1 MSETIV
7 DTFVFKSV
15 RTPSQNKH
23 LHAFEFDLYDMVRNT
38 EFKRASSEFQSNL
51 SKEIKRINEDR
62 LLFIPT
68 DETNK
73 LYKLSKENYNKLLT
87 SNITKLYKKTNTAVI
102 NNININIEAK
112 CIAERLHLDD
122 RVEQCNQRESF
133 VTLKDRK

>member
-1 MSETIV
+1 
-7 DTFVFKSV
+7 
-15 RTPSQNKH
+15 
-23 LHAFEFDLYDMVRNT
+23 MVRNT

-87 SNITKLYKKTNTAVI
+87 SNIIRLYKKINTA
-102 NNININIEAK
+102 
-112 CIAERLHLDD
+112 
-122 RVEQCNQRESF
+122 
-133 VTLKDRK
+133 LKIISILI

>member
-23 LHAFEFDLYDMVRNT
+23 LHAFESDLYDMVRNT

-87 SNITKLYKKTNTAVI
+87 SNITKLYKKINTAVI
-102 NNININIEAK
+102 NNININIEAI

>member
-15 RTPSQNKH
+15 RTPSQNKY

-51 SKEIKRINEDR
+51 SKEIKRINEYR

-68 DETNK
+68 DGTNK

-87 SNITKLYKKTNTAVI
+87 SNITKLYKKTNTAII
-102 NNININIEAK
+102 NNININIEVK

>member
-15 RTPSQNKH
+15 RTPSQNKY

-68 DETNK
+68 DGTNK

-87 SNITKLYKKTNTAVI
+87 SNITKLYKKTNTAII
-102 NNININIEAK
+102 NNININIEVK